1 MTRKP
6 QLLTQT
12 LVGFAFALG
21 ATVTFSQPSHA
32 RRDTFFCGMSNGQPA
47 TIVRTSKWGNIPMI
61 RWVDDSFPPPWN
73 PPRRCEEISDRFQQ
87 FLDNGLL
94 QYLKGGWLN
103 GQPVLCV
110 AAYKGGA
117 CLPNGLI
124 VTLKP
129 DTNPALILNALL
141 DYRNHAGGR
150 PIDLSSGDLS
160 SGLLST
166 VDGELYFNICDFL
179 TEGSEEESTMPNPEE
194 LPPGPVWEWDNQLQV
209 NPRCTEKH

>member
-1 MTRKP
+1 MTRQP

-117 CLPNGLI
+117 CLSNGVL
-124 VTLKP
+124 VTLKSGS
-129 DTNPALILNALL
+129 NPQQVLARLQDRRALAS
-141 DYRNHAGGR
+141 GR
-150 PIDLSSGDLS
+150 TIQLSSDLF
-160 SGLLST
+160 ST
-166 VDGELYFNICDFL
+166 VDGEMYFNIGGFL
-179 TEGSEEESTMPNPEE
+179 AEDDPEDNSPANLDDIDD
-194 LPPGPVWEWDNQLQV
+194 LPPGHIWDL
-209 NPRCTEKH
+209 